1 MPRFDNDR
9 FYDDA
14 IARYGFGARGVHWR
28 DARSQQ
34 TRFDVLLELLPD
46 AAESVSIADA
56 GCGSGA
62 LYHYLARQK
71 RRPKRYLGLEL
82 KSEFVAAA
90 AQSGCNVRQC
100 DLLEDPLPAADY
112 YLCSGA
118 MNILTRDETRRV
130 ITRCFHAAGK
140 GFVFNLLEGDEEES
154 MLYNYWRPGEIEA
167 FCERFEA
174 EVRIVRGYL
183 RGDFT
188 VRLLKRQGTNCQT

>member
-1 MPRFDNDR
+1 MSAPCW
-9 FYDDA
+9 
-14 IARYGFGARGVHWR
+14 IALLAARLIGRTLGDGV
-28 DARSQQ
+28 
-34 TRFDVLLELLPD
+34 
-46 AAESVSIADA
+46 
-56 GCGSGA
+56 
-62 LYHYLARQK
+62 
-71 RRPKRYLGLEL
+71 
-82 KSEFVAAA
+82 
-90 AQSGCNVRQC
+90 
-100 DLLEDPLPAADY
+100 
-112 YLCSGA
+112 
-118 MNILTRDETRRV
+118 LTRDETRRV